1 MFKDFIAQNQNFSLD
16 VSDVSINEG
25 TKFENE
31 VEYAFKEYMNTLH
44 SSNDYVNEIIE
55 IAFKKFGTR
64 ELVHVEGEGHKNQS
78 RKSDFS
84 NGILS
89 IKGDGSILTDVTLYF
104 NKNGTEI
111 PLYLS
116 AKYGS
121 TVSFANIGIARV
133 LPAKDIEAC
142 AESSDISKLS
152 TAGQN
157 FLKFFNIDPLR
168 FCQIFYNYKPELSI
182 KVAPKENVD
191 VNVRNGNM
199 VEFLYNLIGYDYIL
213 VHKKGSYVHVK
224 DIIQQYARSLANSLA
239 TNAVVAYPLNG
250 TAKRIDIYLESDTL
264 DIKLNIRSKTGSIY
278 PTHLMGD
285 YTFK

>member
-1 MFKDFIAQNQNFSLD
+1 MVLNHWRRAMSNKGTAFELEM
-16 VSDVSINEG
+16 VSV
-25 TKFENE
+25 
-31 VEYAFKEYMNTLH
+31 FKEYMNTLH
-44 SSNDYVNEIIE
+44 STNDYVNEIIE

-64 ELVHVEGEGHKNQS
+64 DLVDVVHEGSKNQS
-78 RKSDFS
+78 RKSDFN

-89 IKGDGSILTDVTLYF
+89 IKCDGSILTDVTLYF
-104 NKNGTEI
+104 NKNGTKI
-111 PLYLS
+111 PLHLS
-116 AKYGS
+116 AKYGG

-142 AESSDISKLS
+142 AESSLLGKLS

-168 FCQIFYNYKPELSI
+168 FCKIFYNYKPELSV

-191 VNVRNGNM
+191 VNMRNGNM
-199 VEFLYNLIGYDYIL
+199 VEFLHNLIGYDYIL
-213 VHKKGSYVHVK
+213 VHKKGSHVHVK
-224 DIIQQYARSLANSLA
+224 DITQQYARSLANSLA

-250 TAKRIDIYLESDTL
+250 TAKRIDIYLESDAL